1 MKTHPNCLAC
11 LLDQALKVAR
21 ISHCSEERQ
30 LKVLQSVARLIAV
43 MDPLKSP
50 PENAA
55 PIYQKI
61 AEISGCDDP
70 YYRQK
75 KEANRQALAV
85 VPALRQEIRGADQ
98 ELYFAVRFAIA
109 GNVIDYGTSEIF
121 NIETALERSRTEKLA
136 VDHFAELAD
145 SLFRLAKGSR
155 ILYLTD
161 NCGEIVYDSLLID
174 YLYRK
179 GFDIIIAVKDGPII
193 NDALLE
199 DALEAGLDRF
209 GRIIS
214 NGARFPGTILEHCS
228 EQFRDYFHTA
238 DLVIAKGQGNFE
250 SLSEV
255 KREIFFLLTLKC
267 HVAAEHMAQLS
278 GVDRKALKGKGEMAV
293 YHSRTP

>member
-1 MKTHPNCLAC
+1 MH
-11 LLDQALKVAR
+11 QALKVAA
-21 ISHCSEERQ
+21 ISRCPEEQRMR
-30 LKVLQSVARLIAV
+30 VLQSVAGLIAA
-43 MDPLKSP
+43 MDPRKSP
-50 PENAA
+50 PENAG
-55 PIYQKI
+55 PIYRKI

-70 YYRQK
+70 YYSQK
-75 KEANRQALAV
+75 KEANRQALAAV
-85 VPALRQEIRGADQ
+85 AALRQEIRGTDQ
-98 ELYFAVRFAIA
+98 ELSSAVRFAIA

-121 NIETALERSRTEKLA
+121 DIETALRRSRLEKPA
-136 VDHFAELAD
+136 VDHLAELED
-145 SLFRLAKGSR
+145 TLYRLANGSR
-155 ILYLTD
+155 VLYLAD

-174 YLYRK
+174 YLYRR
-179 GFDIIIAVKDGPII
+179 GFEVIIAVKDGPII

-199 DALEAGLDRF
+199 DALEAGLDQF

-255 KREIFFLLTLKC
+255 KREIFFLLTIKC
-267 HVAAEHMAQLS
+267 PVAAEHMAELS
-278 GVDRKALKGKGEMAV
+278 GVEIKALKGKGEMAV